1 MWVINESVREKNDS
15 IYFKLTLKI
24 KIVPQLSILLFD
36 KDLSINFNRKKAYNV
51 NFLFEKCLNL
61 EICLKQ

>member
-36 KDLSINFNRKKAYNV
+36 KDLSINFNRKKAYKV